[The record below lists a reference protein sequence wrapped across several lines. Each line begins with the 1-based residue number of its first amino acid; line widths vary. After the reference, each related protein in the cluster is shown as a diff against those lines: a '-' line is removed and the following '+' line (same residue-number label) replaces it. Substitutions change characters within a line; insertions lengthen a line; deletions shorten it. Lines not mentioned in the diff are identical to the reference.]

1 LPRRLVDLNGDQW
14 RLGRAPAS
22 SPSGRAA
29 WADLE
34 SVEEWL
40 PAVVPGNVRA
50 DLHRAGRLADPLLG
64 TQFEASRWVDEHCW
78 WFLRTWSLDLKPG
91 QRVHLVLRGV
101 DYISEGFL
109 NGHRLGRHEGMF
121 SPQVHDVTGLVQSD
135 NVLAI
140 RILGSA
146 YLPGD
151 RSSLWEKL
159 LNRVEARLGAMPG
172 DFPDRR
178 DTLKCQMSYGWDFA
192 PPLRTMGIWDDVYAV
207 VSDGPWIRD
216 VAASADI
223 QPGSTVLLAEI
234 EIDAASAQPCQLQ
247 SILEP
252 ETFAGEPQTAQQ
264 QIHLQPGVNRASLHW
279 AIEEARLWWPW
290 DQGFPDL
297 YRLTLRLVDGEGQ
310 VLDTESQVLGLRSV
324 EIKGWAFRVN
334 GRPLYARGANWVPAS
349 ILPGLVTTDD
359 YEALL
364 SLAKQAN
371 MNFLRIWGGG
381 LREKK
386 AFYELC
392 DRKGILIWQEF
403 PLACAF
409 LARFPRAPDYL
420 ALVENEVQAIVR
432 DLRNHPCLAV
442 WCGGNEFS
450 PDRNQPLLGA
460 LGRIVN
466 QEDPSRPF
474 LPSSPVGGDSHFWR
488 VWHHFQPPAAYLT
501 DDASFASE
509 FGLQAPPSAQAL
521 RCFLPEGEVWPPGP
535 SWAAHGAGLKKL
547 WRYARPFLDPQGS
560 TAEAGSARPGLLPSG
575 RDLPGLE
582 AFVEAS
588 QRAQAQG
595 LQIAVEHYRRQKSR
609 GCGGALVWQL
619 NEPWPAISWALV
631 DFYRQPK
638 DGYYAVQRAFQP
650 LLVSLEYPLR
660 HYQEGDA
667 LPVRIWLIQDGHESL
682 PGCELQV
689 TLWDESGRVAENLL
703 REVDVSPAAAAP
715 IGEFS
720 WTLPAGDTWCLTCQ
734 LGRDGEVLTSNEYL
748 LDIHDGI
755 QPTLRQRLWAWLTS
769 LVIPN

>member
-1 LPRRLVDLNGDQW
+1 
-14 RLGRAPAS
+14 
-22 SPSGRAA
+22 
-29 WADLE
+29 
-34 SVEEWL
+34 
-40 PAVVPGNVRA
+40 
-50 DLHRAGRLADPLLG
+50 
-64 TQFEASRWVDEHCW
+64 
-78 WFLRTWSLDLKPG
+78 
-91 QRVHLVLRGV
+91 RVHLVLRGV

-121 SPQVHDVTGLVQSD
+121 SSQVYDVTGLVQTD

-140 RILGSA
+140 RILGSE

-151 RSSLWEKL
+151 RSSPWEKL

-216 VAASADI
+216 VAARADI
-223 QPGSTVLLAEI
+223 QPGRTVLLVEI
-234 EIDAASAQPCQLQ
+234 KIDGASAQPCQLQ

-264 QIHLQPGVNRASLHW
+264 QIHLQPGINHASLHW

-290 DQGFPDL
+290 DQGCPDL

-324 EIKGWAFRVN
+324 EMEGWTFRVN

-371 MNFLRIWGGG
+371 MNLLRVWGGG

-403 PLACAF
+403 PFACAF
-409 LARFPRAPDYL
+409 LARFPRTPDYL

-432 DLRNHPCLAV
+432 DLRNHPCLAL

-450 PDRNQPLLGA
+450 PDHNQPLVGVLGQ
-460 LGRIVN
+460 IVN

-474 LPSSPVGGDSHFWR
+474 LPASPVGGDSHYWR
-488 VWHHFQPPAAYLT
+488 VWHHFQPPAAYLA

-521 RCFLPEGEVWPPGP
+521 RRFLPEDEVWPPGP

-547 WRYARPFLDPQGS
+547 WRYARPFLDAQGPG
-560 TAEAGSARPGLLPSG
+560 AEAGNARPGLLPSD

-582 AFVEAS
+582 AFVKAS

-660 HYQEGDA
+660 HYQQGDA
-667 LPVRIWLIQDGHESL
+667 LSVRIWLIHDGHESL

-689 TLWDESGRVAENLL
+689 TLWGESGRVAETLL
-703 REVDVSPAAAAP
+703 REVDVTPAAAAP
-715 IGEFS
+715 IGQFS
-720 WTLPAGDTWCLTCQ
+720 WTLPVGDTWCLTCQ
-734 LGRDGEVLTSNEYL
+734 LRRDGEVLTSNEYR
-748 LDIHDGI
+748 LDLHDGI
-755 QPTLRQRLWAWLTS
+755 QPTLRQRFWAWLTS